1 MIEVLFLAYPR
12 SGKAIFKTGGLFKKA
27 KPVSIAEANEKIKAF
42 AKKLS
47 KHQSEAIKFDVIE
60 NESRNEGNTRFS
72 FDTEIHSDDNGIL
85 DLIIRDS
92 ENDELDDETYQT
104 LEDLKEKIQNE
115 ILDDDEENSEELSLV
130 TDAKTK
136 PAEAVEYQEKP
147 EEVQGE
153 VTNNPVEESYSPAPS
168 NYSNASFADSNVNI
182 ASQTPQSYPAQSYEP
197 VSETTTVLNPNSSP
211 EVTETPPV
219 KGEEHEELISSAD
232 FETTEDIF
240 SRIADKYGVSQF
252 AIEQIKTDLG
262 YKKTPQDKLD
272 EELNSKIDE
281 IINNYGLNS
290 VQAEYANDIA
300 KFENQTIDTLAKK
313 YDELNNETIASAVE
327 KNVAEKIKQLKQ
339 ETEEKKAK
347 LDKDTEQLI
356 ANKKDDLS
364 NIFTQKVTEYEARI
378 SEQNEHELT
387 SFSSKVN
394 QELNDNKAKA
404 DQALENE
411 MDKAKADAKDEII
424 RARNRD
430 MKDCKGKI
438 AADFIQNVHD
448 SYQTKNRAFTSIL
461 NEVIKDVEKSK
472 KKIVQKHEEGRRK
485 DKELEL
491 RELELKQKEK
501 ELALAE
507 KKQSDLTNLP
517 DQIAKAISNA
527 NNQVTPTSTIQL
539 PNYVTPAVQSQPYSV
554 ENKQL
559 EEILKQNAEL
569 QAQLNKAINEIN
581 TFKLQNEVNGLKK
594 ELATTKKRSKFLGLG
609 LVTFLCVAFFS
620 AISLKDN
627 FSKVSSSTAQ
637 QPKIEINMPKTKS
650 SSKAKIQK
658 VDALSDYKN
667 SKSWADKV
675 NILNSLLGQKD
686 IKSLQTINLEDPT
699 NLSALYLA
707 ITKGDQDAIRSTYQK
722 MSSYEKQFISDSAK
736 NSLVLAFQA
745 NKDWANAWRVQ
756 NDNK

>member
-42 AKKLS
+42 AQKLS

-72 FDTEIHSDDNGIL
+72 FDTEIKAEDDGIL
-85 DLIIRDS
+85 DLIARDS
-92 ENDELDDETYQT
+92 ENDELDDETYEI
-104 LEDLKEKIQNE
+104 LEDLKGKIQNE
-115 ILDDDEENSEELSLV
+115 ILDDDEEDSEELSLV
-130 TDAKTK
+130 TDAKAK

-147 EEVQGE
+147 TEAQENE
-153 VTNNPVEESYSPAPS
+153 ATITADNSYSPATS
-168 NYSNASFADSNVNI
+168 NYSNAALADSNVNI
-182 ASQTPQSYPAQSYEP
+182 ASQPSQSYPIQSYEP

-219 KGEEHEELISSAD
+219 KGEELISSAD

-240 SRIADKYGVSQF
+240 SRIADKYDVNQF

-404 DQALENE
+404 DQAWENE

>member
-42 AKKLS
+42 AQKLS

-72 FDTEIHSDDNGIL
+72 FDTEIKAEDDGIL
-85 DLIIRDS
+85 DLIARDS
-92 ENDELDDETYQT
+92 ENDELDDETYEI
-104 LEDLKEKIQNE
+104 LEDLKGKIQNE
-115 ILDDDEENSEELSLV
+115 ILDDDEEDSEELSLV
-130 TDAKTK
+130 TDAKAK

-147 EEVQGE
+147 TEAQENE
-153 VTNNPVEESYSPAPS
+153 ATITADNSYSPATS
-168 NYSNASFADSNVNI
+168 NYSNAALADSNVNI
-182 ASQTPQSYPAQSYEP
+182 ASQPSQSYPIQSYEP

-219 KGEEHEELISSAD
+219 KGEELISSAD

-240 SRIADKYGVSQF
+240 SRIADKYDVNQF

-745 NKDWANAWRVQ
+745 NKDWTNAWRVQ

>member
-42 AKKLS
+42 AQKLS

-72 FDTEIHSDDNGIL
+72 FDTEIKAEDDGIL
-85 DLIIRDS
+85 DLIARDS
-92 ENDELDDETYQT
+92 ENDELDDETYEI
-104 LEDLKEKIQNE
+104 LEDLKGKIQNE
-115 ILDDDEENSEELSLV
+115 ILDDDEEDSEELSLV
-130 TDAKTK
+130 TDAKAK

-147 EEVQGE
+147 TEAQENE
-153 VTNNPVEESYSPAPS
+153 ATITADNSYSPATS
-168 NYSNASFADSNVNI
+168 NYSNAALADSNVNI
-182 ASQTPQSYPAQSYEP
+182 ASQPSQSYPIQSYEP

-219 KGEEHEELISSAD
+219 KGEELISSAD

-240 SRIADKYGVSQF
+240 SRIADKYDVNQF

-658 VDALSDYKN
+658 VDAWSDYKN

-745 NKDWANAWRVQ
+745 NKDWANAWRGQ

>member
-1 MIEVLFLAYPR
+1 MIEVLFIAYPR

-27 KPVSIAEANEKIKAF
+27 KPVSVSEANEKIKAF

-130 TDAKTK
+130 TDAKAK
-136 PAEAVEYQEKP
+136 PAEAGEYQEKP
-147 EEVQGE
+147 EEIQEE

-168 NYSNASFADSNVNI
+168 NYSNASLADSNVNI
-182 ASQTPQSYPAQSYEP
+182 ASPTPQSYPAQSYEP

-240 SRIADKYGVSQF
+240 SRIADKYDVSQF

-327 KNVAEKIKQLKQ
+327 KHVAEKIKQLKQ

-347 LDKDTEQLI
+347 LDKDTQQLI
-356 ANKKDDLS
+356 ANKKDDLA
-364 NIFTQKVTEYEARI
+364 NIFTQKVSEYEARI
-378 SEQNEHELT
+378 GEQNEHELAL
-387 SFSSKVN
+387 FSSQAN
-394 QELNDNKAKA
+394 QDLKDNKAKA
-404 DQALENE
+404 DKALENE
-411 MDKAKADAKDEII
+411 LDKAKADAKEEII
-424 RARNRD
+424 RTRNRD

-448 SYQTKNRAFTSIL
+448 SYQTKNKAFTSIL

-472 KKIVQKHEEGRRK
+472 KEIVKQHEEGRRK

-507 KKQSDLTNLP
+507 KKQSDLNNLP
-517 DQIAKAISNA
+517 DQIAKAISNV
-527 NNQVTPTSTIQL
+527 NSQGTPTPTIQL
-539 PNYVTPAVQSQPYSV
+539 PNYVTPAIQSQPYSV

-581 TFKLQNEVNGLKK
+581 NFKLQNEVNSLKK

-637 QPKIEINMPKTKS
+637 QPKIEINMPKAKS

-658 VDALSDYKN
+658 VDALSDYKT

-686 IKSLQTINLEDPT
+686 IKTLQTINLEDPT

>member
-168 NYSNASFADSNVNI
+168 NYSNASFADFNVNI

-745 NKDWANAWRVQ
+745 NKDWANAWRGQ

>member
-42 AKKLS
+42 AQKLS

-72 FDTEIHSDDNGIL
+72 FDTEIKAEDDGIL
-85 DLIIRDS
+85 DLIARDS
-92 ENDELDDETYQT
+92 ENDELDDETYEI
-104 LEDLKEKIQNE
+104 LEDLKGKIQNE
-115 ILDDDEENSEELSLV
+115 ILDDDEEDSEELSLV
-130 TDAKTK
+130 TDAKAK

-147 EEVQGE
+147 TEAQENE
-153 VTNNPVEESYSPAPS
+153 ATITADNSYSPATS
-168 NYSNASFADSNVNI
+168 NYSNAALADSNVNI
-182 ASQTPQSYPAQSYEP
+182 ASQPSQSYPIQSYEP

-219 KGEEHEELISSAD
+219 KGEELISSAD

-240 SRIADKYGVSQF
+240 SRIADKYDVNQF

-745 NKDWANAWRVQ
+745 NKDWANAWRGQ

>member
-42 AKKLS
+42 AQKLS

-72 FDTEIHSDDNGIL
+72 FDTEIKAEDDGIL
-85 DLIIRDS
+85 DLIARDS
-92 ENDELDDETYQT
+92 ENDELDDETYEI
-104 LEDLKEKIQNE
+104 LEDLKGKIQNE
-115 ILDDDEENSEELSLV
+115 ILDDDEEDSEELSLV
-130 TDAKTK
+130 TDAKAK

-147 EEVQGE
+147 TEAQENE
-153 VTNNPVEESYSPAPS
+153 ATITADNSYSPATS
-168 NYSNASFADSNVNI
+168 NYSNAALADSNVNI
-182 ASQTPQSYPAQSYEP
+182 ASQPSQSYPIQSYEP

-219 KGEEHEELISSAD
+219 KGEELISSVD

-240 SRIADKYGVSQF
+240 SRIADKYDVNQF

-581 TFKLQNEVNGLKK
+581 TFKLQNEVNGLTK

>member
-1 MIEVLFLAYPR
+1 MIEVLFIAYPR

-27 KPVSIAEANEKIKAF
+27 KPVSVSEANEKIKAF

-147 EEVQGE
+147 EEVQEE

-168 NYSNASFADSNVNI
+168 NYSNAALADSNVNI

-197 VSETTTVLNPNSSP
+197 VSDTTTVLNPNSSP

-240 SRIADKYGVSQF
+240 SRIVDKYDVSQF

-262 YKKTPQDKLD
+262 YKKTPQNKLD

-327 KNVAEKIKQLKQ
+327 KQIAEKIKQLKQ
-339 ETEEKKAK
+339 ENEEKKAK
-347 LDKDTEQLI
+347 LDKDTKQLI

-387 SFSSKVN
+387 SFSSRAN

-404 DQALENE
+404 DQVLENE

-430 MKDCKGKI
+430 MKDCRGKI

-448 SYQTKNRAFTSIL
+448 SYQTKNKAFTSIL
-461 NEVIKDVEKSK
+461 NEVIKDVEESK

-507 KKQSDLTNLP
+507 KKQSDLNNLP

-527 NNQVTPTSTIQL
+527 NNQVTPTPTIQL
-539 PNYVTPAVQSQPYSV
+539 PNYVAPAIQSQPYSV

-594 ELATTKKRSKFLGLG
+594 ELATTKKKSKFLGLG

-707 ITKGDQDAIRSTYQK
+707 ITKGDQEAIRSTYQK

>member
-1 MIEVLFLAYPR
+1 MIEVLFIAYPR

-27 KPVSIAEANEKIKAF
+27 KPVSVSEANEKIKAF

-104 LEDLKEKIQNE
+104 VEDLKEKIQNE

-130 TDAKTK
+130 TDAKAK
-136 PAEAVEYQEKP
+136 PAEAGEYQEKP
-147 EEVQGE
+147 EE
-153 VTNNPVEESYSPAPS
+153 VTNNPVEESYSPALS
-168 NYSNASFADSNVNI
+168 NYSNAALADSNVNI

-240 SRIADKYGVSQF
+240 SRIVDKYDVSQF

-262 YKKTPQDKLD
+262 YKKTPQNKLD

-327 KNVAEKIKQLKQ
+327 KHVAEKIKQLKQ

-347 LDKDTEQLI
+347 LDKDTKQLI

-387 SFSSKVN
+387 SFSSRAN

-404 DQALENE
+404 DQVLENE

-430 MKDCKGKI
+430 MKDCRGKI

-448 SYQTKNRAFTSIL
+448 SYQTKNKAFTSIL
-461 NEVIKDVEKSK
+461 NEVIKDVEESK

-507 KKQSDLTNLP
+507 KKQSDLNNLP

-527 NNQVTPTSTIQL
+527 NNQVTPTPTIQL
-539 PNYVTPAVQSQPYSV
+539 PNYVAPAIQSQPYSV

-581 TFKLQNEVNGLKK
+581 NFKLQNEVNSLKK
-594 ELATTKKRSKFLGLG
+594 ELTTTKKRSKFLGLG

-637 QPKIEINMPKTKS
+637 QPKIEINMPKAKS

-658 VDALSDYKN
+658 VDALSDYKT

-686 IKSLQTINLEDPT
+686 IKTLQTINLEDPT

>member
-42 AKKLS
+42 AQKLS

-72 FDTEIHSDDNGIL
+72 FDTEIKAEDDGIL
-85 DLIIRDS
+85 DLIARDS
-92 ENDELDDETYQT
+92 ENDELDDETYEI
-104 LEDLKEKIQNE
+104 LEDLKGKIQNE
-115 ILDDDEENSEELSLV
+115 ILDDDEEDSEELSLV
-130 TDAKTK
+130 TDAKAK

-147 EEVQGE
+147 TEAQENE
-153 VTNNPVEESYSPAPS
+153 ATITTDNSYSPATS
-168 NYSNASFADSNVNI
+168 NYSNAALADSNVNI
-182 ASQTPQSYPAQSYEP
+182 ASQPSQSYPIQSYEP

-219 KGEEHEELISSAD
+219 KGEELISSAD

-240 SRIADKYGVSQF
+240 SRIADKYDVNQF

>member
-1 MIEVLFLAYPR
+1 QV
-12 SGKAIFKTGGLFKKA
+12 
-27 KPVSIAEANEKIKAF
+27 
-42 AKKLS
+42 
-47 KHQSEAIKFDVIE
+47 
-60 NESRNEGNTRFS
+60 
-72 FDTEIHSDDNGIL
+72 
-85 DLIIRDS
+85 
-92 ENDELDDETYQT
+92 
-104 LEDLKEKIQNE
+104 
-115 ILDDDEENSEELSLV
+115 
-130 TDAKTK
+130 
-136 PAEAVEYQEKP
+136 
-147 EEVQGE
+147 
-153 VTNNPVEESYSPAPS
+153 
-168 NYSNASFADSNVNI
+168 
-182 ASQTPQSYPAQSYEP
+182 
-197 VSETTTVLNPNSSP
+197 
-211 EVTETPPV
+211 
-219 KGEEHEELISSAD
+219 
-232 FETTEDIF
+232 
-240 SRIADKYGVSQF
+240 
-252 AIEQIKTDLG
+252 
-262 YKKTPQDKLD
+262 
-272 EELNSKIDE
+272 
-281 IINNYGLNS
+281 
-290 VQAEYANDIA
+290 
-300 KFENQTIDTLAKK
+300 
-313 YDELNNETIASAVE
+313 
-327 KNVAEKIKQLKQ
+327 
-339 ETEEKKAK
+339 
-347 LDKDTEQLI
+347 
-356 ANKKDDLS
+356 
-364 NIFTQKVTEYEARI
+364 
-378 SEQNEHELT
+378 
-387 SFSSKVN
+387 
-394 QELNDNKAKA
+394 
-404 DQALENE
+404 LENE

-430 MKDCKGKI
+430 MKDCRGKI

-448 SYQTKNRAFTSIL
+448 SYQTKNKAFTSIL
-461 NEVIKDVEKSK
+461 NEVIKDVEESK

-507 KKQSDLTNLP
+507 KKQSDLNNLP

-527 NNQVTPTSTIQL
+527 NNQVTPTPTIQL
-539 PNYVTPAVQSQPYSV
+539 PNYVAPAIQSQPYSV

-594 ELATTKKRSKFLGLG
+594 ELATTKKKSKFLGLG

-637 QPKIEINMPKTKS
+637 QPNIEINMPKTKS

-707 ITKGDQDAIRSTYQK
+707 ITKGDQEAIRSTYQK

>member
-42 AKKLS
+42 AQKLS

-72 FDTEIHSDDNGIL
+72 FDTEIKAEDDGIL
-85 DLIIRDS
+85 DLIARDS
-92 ENDELDDETYQT
+92 ENDELDDKTYEI
-104 LEDLKEKIQNE
+104 LEDLKGKIQNE
-115 ILDDDEENSEELSLV
+115 ILDDEEDSEELSLV
-130 TDAKTK
+130 TDTKAK

-147 EEVQGE
+147 TEAQENE
-153 VTNNPVEESYSPAPS
+153 ATITADNSYSPATS
-168 NYSNASFADSNVNI
+168 NYSNAALADSNVNI
-182 ASQTPQSYPAQSYEP
+182 ASQPSQSYPIQSYEP

-219 KGEEHEELISSAD
+219 KGEELISSAD

-240 SRIADKYGVSQF
+240 SRIADKYDVNQF

-438 AADFIQNVHD
+438 AADFIQNVHN

-517 DQIAKAISNA
+517 DQIAKAISNV
-527 NNQVTPTSTIQL
+527 NSQGTPTPTIQL
-539 PNYVTPAVQSQPYSV
+539 PNYVTPAIQSQPYSV

>member
-42 AKKLS
+42 AQKLS

-72 FDTEIHSDDNGIL
+72 FDTEIKAEDDGIL
-85 DLIIRDS
+85 DLIARDS
-92 ENDELDDETYQT
+92 ENDELDDETYEI
-104 LEDLKEKIQNE
+104 LEDLKGKIQNE
-115 ILDDDEENSEELSLV
+115 ILDDDEEDSEELSLV
-130 TDAKTK
+130 TDAKAK

-147 EEVQGE
+147 TEAQENE
-153 VTNNPVEESYSPAPS
+153 ATITADNSYSPATS
-168 NYSNASFADSNVNI
+168 NYSNAALADSNVNI
-182 ASQTPQSYPAQSYEP
+182 ASQPSQSYPIQSYEP

-219 KGEEHEELISSAD
+219 KGEELISSAD

-240 SRIADKYGVSQF
+240 SRIADKYDVNQF

-637 QPKIEINMPKTKS
+637 QPNIEINMPKTKS

-707 ITKGDQDAIRSTYQK
+707 ITKGDQEAIRSTYQK

>member
-42 AKKLS
+42 AQKLS

-72 FDTEIHSDDNGIL
+72 FDTEIKAEDDGIL
-85 DLIIRDS
+85 DLIARDS
-92 ENDELDDETYQT
+92 ENDELDDETYEI
-104 LEDLKEKIQNE
+104 LEDLKGKIQNE
-115 ILDDDEENSEELSLV
+115 ILDDDEEDSEELSLV
-130 TDAKTK
+130 TDAKAK

-147 EEVQGE
+147 TEAQENE
-153 VTNNPVEESYSPAPS
+153 ATITADNSYSPATS
-168 NYSNASFADSNVNI
+168 NYSNAALADSNVNI
-182 ASQTPQSYPAQSYEP
+182 ASQPSQSYPIQSYEP

-219 KGEEHEELISSAD
+219 KGEELISSAD

-240 SRIADKYGVSQF
+240 SRIADKYDVNQF

>member
-42 AKKLS
+42 AQKLS

-72 FDTEIHSDDNGIL
+72 FDTEIKAEDDGIL
-85 DLIIRDS
+85 DLIARDS
-92 ENDELDDETYQT
+92 ENDELDDETYEI
-104 LEDLKEKIQNE
+104 LEDLKGKIQNE
-115 ILDDDEENSEELSLV
+115 ILDDDEEDSEELSLV
-130 TDAKTK
+130 TDAKAK

-147 EEVQGE
+147 TEAQENE
-153 VTNNPVEESYSPAPS
+153 ATITADNSYSPATS
-168 NYSNASFADSNVNI
+168 NYSNAALADSNVNI
-182 ASQTPQSYPAQSYEP
+182 ASQPSQSYPIQSYEP

-219 KGEEHEELISSAD
+219 KGEELISSAD

-240 SRIADKYGVSQF
+240 SRIADKYDVNQF

-339 ETEEKKAK
+339 ETEEKKAT

>member
-42 AKKLS
+42 AQKLS

-72 FDTEIHSDDNGIL
+72 FDTEIKAEDDGIL
-85 DLIIRDS
+85 DLIARDS
-92 ENDELDDETYQT
+92 ENDELDDETYEI
-104 LEDLKEKIQNE
+104 LEDLKGKIQNE
-115 ILDDDEENSEELSLV
+115 ILDDDEEDSEELSLV
-130 TDAKTK
+130 TDAKAK

-147 EEVQGE
+147 TEAQENE
-153 VTNNPVEESYSPAPS
+153 ATITADNFLYPATS
-168 NYSNASFADSNVNI
+168 NYSNAALADSNVNI
-182 ASQTPQSYPAQSYEP
+182 ASQPSQSYPIQSYEP

-219 KGEEHEELISSAD
+219 KGEELISSAD

-240 SRIADKYGVSQF
+240 SRIADKYDVNQF

-491 RELELKQKEK
+491 RELELKQKV
-501 ELALAE
+501 AE

>member
-42 AKKLS
+42 AQKLS

-72 FDTEIHSDDNGIL
+72 FDTEIKAEDDGIL
-85 DLIIRDS
+85 DLIARDS
-92 ENDELDDETYQT
+92 ENDELDDETYEI
-104 LEDLKEKIQNE
+104 LEDLKGKIQNE
-115 ILDDDEENSEELSLV
+115 ILDDDEEDSEELSLV
-130 TDAKTK
+130 TDTKAK

-147 EEVQGE
+147 TEAQENE
-153 VTNNPVEESYSPAPS
+153 ATITADNSYSPATS
-168 NYSNASFADSNVNI
+168 NYSNAALADSNVNI
-182 ASQTPQSYPAQSYEP
+182 ASQPSQSYPIQSYEP

-219 KGEEHEELISSAD
+219 KGEELISSAD

-240 SRIADKYGVSQF
+240 SRIADKYDVNQF

-438 AADFIQNVHD
+438 AADFIQNVHN

-517 DQIAKAISNA
+517 DQIAKAISNV
-527 NNQVTPTSTIQL
+527 NSQGTPTPTIQL
-539 PNYVTPAVQSQPYSV
+539 PNYVTPAIQSQPYSV

>member
-42 AKKLS
+42 AQKLS

-72 FDTEIHSDDNGIL
+72 FDTEIKAEDDGIL
-85 DLIIRDS
+85 DLIARDS
-92 ENDELDDETYQT
+92 ENDELDDKTYEI
-104 LEDLKEKIQNE
+104 LEDLKGKIQNE
-115 ILDDDEENSEELSLV
+115 ILDDEEDSEELSLV
-130 TDAKTK
+130 TDTKAK

-147 EEVQGE
+147 TEAQENE
-153 VTNNPVEESYSPAPS
+153 ATITADNSYSPATS
-168 NYSNASFADSNVNI
+168 NYSNAALADSNVNI
-182 ASQTPQSYPAQSYEP
+182 ASQPSQSYPIQSYEP

-219 KGEEHEELISSAD
+219 KGEELISSAD

-240 SRIADKYGVSQF
+240 SRIADKYDVNQF

-438 AADFIQNVHD
+438 AADFIQNVHN

-517 DQIAKAISNA
+517 DQIAKAISNV
-527 NNQVTPTSTIQL
+527 NSQGTPTPTIQL
-539 PNYVTPAVQSQPYSV
+539 PNYVTPAIQSQPYSV

-559 EEILKQNAEL
+559 EAILKQNAEL

>member
-1 MIEVLFLAYPR
+1 MIEVLFIAYPR

-27 KPVSIAEANEKIKAF
+27 KPVSVSEANEKIKAF

-72 FDTEIHSDDNGIL
+72 FDTEIHSEDDGIL
-85 DLIIRDS
+85 DLIARDS
-92 ENDELDDETYQT
+92 ENDELDDETYEI
-104 LEDLKEKIQNE
+104 LEDLKGKIQNE
-115 ILDDDEENSEELSLV
+115 ILDDEEEDSEELSLV
-130 TDAKTK
+130 TDAKAK
-136 PAEAVEYQEKP
+136 QAGEAEYQEKP
-147 EEVQGE
+147 KEVQE
-153 VTNNPVEESYSPAPS
+153 EATNNPVETSYSPAPS
-168 NYSNASFADSNVNI
+168 NYSNASLADSNMNI
-182 ASQTPQSYPAQSYEP
+182 ASQPYQSPAQSYEP

-211 EVTETPPV
+211 EITETPPV

-232 FETTEDIF
+232 FEATADIF
-240 SRIADKYGVSQF
+240 SRIADKYDINQF

-327 KNVAEKIKQLKQ
+327 NKIAEKIKQLKQ
-339 ETEEKKAK
+339 ENEEKKK
-347 LDKDTEQLI
+347 QFDKDTQELI
-356 ANKKDDLS
+356 ANKKDDLA

-378 SEQNEHELT
+378 GEQNEHELAL
-387 SFSSKVN
+387 FSSQAN
-394 QELNDNKAKA
+394 QDLKDNKAKA
-404 DQALENE
+404 DKALENE
-411 MDKAKADAKDEII
+411 LDKAKADAKEEII
-424 RARNRD
+424 RTRNRD

-448 SYQTKNRAFTSIL
+448 SYQTKNKAFTSIL
-461 NEVIKDVEKSK
+461 NEVIKDVENSK
-472 KKIVQKHEEGRRK
+472 KEIVQQHEEGRRK

-507 KKQSDLTNLP
+507 KKQSDLNNLP

-527 NNQVTPTSTIQL
+527 NTQGTQAPTIQF

-569 QAQLNKAINEIN
+569 QAQLNKAISEIN
-581 TFKLQNEVNGLKK
+581 NFKLQNEVNSLKK
-594 ELATTKKRSKFLGLG
+594 ELATTKKKSKFLGLG

-667 SKSWADKV
+667 SKSWAEKV

>member
-42 AKKLS
+42 AQKLS

-72 FDTEIHSDDNGIL
+72 FDTEIKAEDDGIL
-85 DLIIRDS
+85 DLIARDS
-92 ENDELDDETYQT
+92 ENDELDDETYEI
-104 LEDLKEKIQNE
+104 LEDLKGKIQNE
-115 ILDDDEENSEELSLV
+115 ILDDDEEDSEELSLV
-130 TDAKTK
+130 TDAKAK

-147 EEVQGE
+147 TEAQENE
-153 VTNNPVEESYSPAPS
+153 ATITADNSYSPATS
-168 NYSNASFADSNVNI
+168 NYSNAALADSNVNI
-182 ASQTPQSYPAQSYEP
+182 ASQPSQSYPIQSYEP

-219 KGEEHEELISSAD
+219 KGEELISSAD

-240 SRIADKYGVSQF
+240 SRIADKYDVNQF

-658 VDALSDYKN
+658 VDAWSDYKN

>member
-327 KNVAEKIKQLKQ
+327 KHVAEKIKQLKQ

-394 QELNDNKAKA
+394 QELNDNKVKA

-438 AADFIQNVHD
+438 AADFIQNVHN

-517 DQIAKAISNA
+517 DQIAKAISNV
-527 NNQVTPTSTIQL
+527 NSQGTPTSTIQL
-539 PNYVTPAVQSQPYSV
+539 PNYVTPAIQSQPYSV

>member
-1 MIEVLFLAYPR
+1 MIEVLFIAYPR

-27 KPVSIAEANEKIKAF
+27 KPVSVSEANEKIKAF

-72 FDTEIHSDDNGIL
+72 FDTEIHSEDNGIL

-92 ENDELDDETYQT
+92 ENDELDDETYKT
-104 LEDLKEKIQNE
+104 LEDLKDKIQNE
-115 ILDDDEENSEELSLV
+115 ILDDEEEDSEELSLV
-130 TDAKTK
+130 TDAKAK

-147 EEVQGE
+147 AEAQENE
-153 VTNNPVEESYSPAPS
+153 ATITADNSYSPATS
-168 NYSNASFADSNVNI
+168 NYSNAALADSNVNI
-182 ASQTPQSYPAQSYEP
+182 ASQPSQSYPIQSYEP

-219 KGEEHEELISSAD
+219 KGEELISSAD

-240 SRIADKYGVSQF
+240 SRIADKYDVNQF

-327 KNVAEKIKQLKQ
+327 KHVAEKIKQLKQ

-347 LDKDTEQLI
+347 LDKDTKQLI

-387 SFSSKVN
+387 SFSSRAN

-430 MKDCKGKI
+430 MKDCRGKI

-448 SYQTKNRAFTSIL
+448 SYQTKNKAFTSIL
-461 NEVIKDVEKSK
+461 NEVIKDVEESK

-507 KKQSDLTNLP
+507 KKQSDLNNLP

-527 NNQVTPTSTIQL
+527 NNQGTPTPTIQL
-539 PNYVTPAVQSQPYSV
+539 PNYVAPAIQSQPYSV

-637 QPKIEINMPKTKS
+637 QPKIEINMPKAKS

-667 SKSWADKV
+667 SKSWAEKV

>member
-42 AKKLS
+42 AQKLS

-72 FDTEIHSDDNGIL
+72 FDTEIKAEDDGIL
-85 DLIIRDS
+85 DLIARDS
-92 ENDELDDETYQT
+92 ENDELDDETYEI
-104 LEDLKEKIQNE
+104 LEDLKGKIQNE
-115 ILDDDEENSEELSLV
+115 ILDDDEEDSEELSLV
-130 TDAKTK
+130 TDAKAK

-147 EEVQGE
+147 TEAQENE
-153 VTNNPVEESYSPAPS
+153 ATITADNSYSPATS
-168 NYSNASFADSNVNI
+168 NYSNAALADSNVNI
-182 ASQTPQSYPAQSYEP
+182 ASQPSQSYPIQSYEP

-219 KGEEHEELISSAD
+219 KGEELISSAD

-240 SRIADKYGVSQF
+240 SRIADKYDVNQF

-745 NKDWANAWRVQ
+745 NKDWVNAWRGQ